1 MFETWEWRVQYVGLI
16 SNDSE
21 STVKQI
27 KNCCKKLV
35 YLKLRLALN
44 IVKHCLHVWL
54 RLLSNR
60 AAIFI
65 APLIKTSYRDRETE
79 TGPRH

>member
-1 MFETWEWRVQYVGLI
+1 MLHDPGTRYTSAHQTCERGLLMFMMFETSEWRVQYVGLI

-35 YLKLRLALN
+35 YLILRLDLK
-44 IVKHCLHVWL
+44 IVKHC
-54 RLLSNR
+54 
-60 AAIFI
+60 
-65 APLIKTSYRDRETE
+65 
-79 TGPRH
+79 

>member
-1 MFETWEWRVQYVGLI
+1 MQTISIFLI
-16 SNDSE
+16 
-21 STVKQI
+21 
-27 KNCCKKLV
+27 LG
-35 YLKLRLALN
+35 LALN

>member
-1 MFETWEWRVQYVGLI
+1 MGKLKAFLKE
-16 SNDSE
+16 
-21 STVKQI
+21 I
-27 KNCCKKLV
+27 KNWCKQLQLV
-35 YLKLRLALN
+35 YLILGLALN
-44 IVKHCLHVWL
+44 IIKHCLHVWL